1 MNTLLPVLAY
11 CASDHSQ
18 AERVLDLIALY
29 RNRRPEGYL
38 LLVAA
43 PDTHPEMHKQMEI
56 AAHIGFERVGQL
68 VVPKPKELLKTKAQ
82 GINHLFQAAAVH
94 IGSHYKS
101 AFLWLEPDSV
111 PLKSSW
117 LEDLSAAY
125 HAQHKL
131 YMGPVLTKPP
141 LKIIGRVA
149 VYPSYVGKDMLLHME
164 AANNLGT
171 TWEYA
176 AGESLVNRAG
186 KTRLIQ
192 QLRYDRESTRDLVRQ
207 DAVLFHGDK
216 EGVLLEELISDLAG
230 RPGGV
235 KNASPARRAD
245 PLVKEGDSKPPAIV
259 TDNSW
264 KTLTDH
270 ALEKTALAEVA
281 DEIE

>member
-11 CASDHSQ
+11 CAADHVQ
-18 AERVLDLIALY
+18 AERLLDLIALY
-29 RNRRPEGYL
+29 RNRTPQGYL

-43 PDTHPEMHKQMEI
+43 PDTHPEMHKHMEI

-82 GINHLFQAAAVH
+82 GINHLFASAVLH
-94 IGSHYKS
+94 IGRHYKS
-101 AFLWLEPDSV
+101 AFLWMEPDSV
-111 PLKSSW
+111 WLRVSC

-125 HAQHKL
+125 DAQHKL
-131 YMGPVLTKPP
+131 FMGPVLTKPP
-141 LKIIGRVA
+141 LKILGRVA
-149 VYPSYVGKDMLLHME
+149 VYPRSAWTDMVPHLE

>member
-11 CASDHSQ
+11 CAADHAQ

-29 RNRRPEGYL
+29 RNRTPQGYL

-43 PDTHPEMHKQMEI
+43 PDTHPEMHKHMEI

-111 PLKSSW
+111 PLKASW
-117 LEDLSAAY
+117 LGDLSVAY
-125 HAQHKL
+125 NTQHKL
-131 YMGPVLTKPP
+131 YMGPVLSKPP

-149 VYPSYVGKDMLLHME
+149 VYPNSVGKDMMLHME

-176 AGESLVNRAG
+176 AGESLVNRAT

-192 QLRYDRESTRDLVRQ
+192 QLRFDRESPRDLVRQ
-207 DAVLFHGDK
+207 DAVLLHGNKD
-216 EGVLLEELISDLAG
+216 VLLLQELISELAG

-235 KNASPARRAD
+235 KSASFSRRAD
-245 PLVKEGDSKPPAIV
+245 PLVMEHESEPPKHISQLPAQ
-259 TDNSW
+259 N
-264 KTLTDH
+264 
-270 ALEKTALAEVA
+270 KTALAEVA